1 MVVSP
6 MSGRG
11 RWGVAT
17 LLGLVVFS
25 CAFLGAA
32 GQRPLPEPPAAPQ
45 AAPQEDASS
54 RPYVLQRGDTLEIR
68 VFNLTELDQTVTIAP
83 DGKVSVVLLDAVDA
97 AGLTTAKLD
106 ELITARYTTF
116 YRDPHVTVNVKGYA
130 NQKVFITGEVQQPGL
145 LPLVGEL
152 SAGRAVI
159 QAGGLKHTAKSSNVF
174 LVRKSTDGTPVATRV
189 DLDAVFKGT
198 AQDVPLMAFD
208 MVYVPKSKIASVD
221 QFMDQYVKQ
230 INPFTLTAG
239 FSYILNS
246 AALVVR

>member
-1 MVVSP
+1 
-6 MSGRG
+6 MSERG

-25 CAFLGAA
+25 CAFLAAA
-32 GQRPLPEPPAAPQ
+32 GQQPPAAPG
-45 AAPQEDASS
+45 EDASS

-83 DGKVSVVLLDAVDA
+83 DGKVSVLLLDAVDA
-97 AGLTTAKLD
+97 TGLTTTKLD
-106 ELITARYTTF
+106 EMITARYTTF
-116 YRDPHVTVNVKGYA
+116 YREPQVTVNVKGYA
-130 NQKVFITGEVQQPGL
+130 NQKVYVTGEVLQPGL

-189 DLDAVFKGT
+189 DLEAVFKGT

-208 MVYVPKSKIASVD
+208 MVYVPKSKIASVN
-221 QFMDQYVKQ
+221 QFMDQYVRQ
-230 INPFTLTAG
+230 LNPINVSFG
-239 FSYILNS
+239 FSYLLNTT
-246 AALVVR
+246 ALVVK

>member
-1 MVVSP
+1 
-6 MSGRG
+6 MSGSG

-25 CAFLGAA
+25 CAFLRAAA
-32 GQRPLPEPPAAPQ
+32 GQQPLPAPE
-45 AAPQEDASS
+45 ADASS

-83 DGKVSVVLLDAVDA
+83 DGRVSVLLLDAVDA

-106 ELITARYTTF
+106 EMITARYTNF
-116 YRDPHVTVNVKGYA
+116 YRDQQVTVNVGNYA
-130 NQKVFITGEVQQPGL
+130 NQKIYVTGEVQQPGL

-159 QAGGLKHTAKSSNVF
+159 QAGGLRNTAKSSNVF
-174 LVRKSTDGTPVATRV
+174 LVRKSPDGTAVATRV

-208 MVYVPKSKIASVD
+208 VVYVPKSKIASVN
-221 QFMDQYVKQ
+221 QFMDQYVRQ
-230 INPFTLTAG
+230 LVPITLTAG
-239 FSYILNS
+239 FSYLLNNP
-246 AALVVR
+246 LLGR